1 VKSAGGALLALV
13 LAFACAPAPVR
24 AQMPK
29 APASG
34 AAASGPAAVAV
45 DSLDVDSALSKLDAA
60 LRWDPLSRIGSI
72 ETVRH
77 RIVFRAEAGKS
88 PPAAA
93 IMDGAELIRAAP
105 PYLADGELRFPA
117 DFVSAALGA
126 FNRAAEVERSRFRV
140 AAILVDPGHGGRDAG
155 AVGRHVVNGK
165 KLELKE
171 KDVVLD
177 VSRDLF
183 DRLSKTYPDKRI
195 LMTRTGDTYPTLE
208 QRVDIA
214 NSVSLAEN
222 EAILFV
228 SIHANAS
235 FNKTARG
242 YEVWYLS
249 PEYRRTVIDAE
260 RYADSA
266 EVLPI
271 LNAMMEE
278 EFTTESLLIARSIM
292 DNFDR
297 AIGKLS
303 PSRGIKAEEWF
314 VVRNARMP
322 SVLVELGFITNPED
336 AALLSDS
343 SYLRRQSE
351 AIYSGIKDFITKFER
366 TGGFTAVR

>member
-1 VKSAGGALLALV
+1 MKRPGGALLALV
-13 LAFACAPAPVR
+13 VAFACASAPVR
-24 AQMPK
+24 AQTPK
-29 APASG
+29 AS
-34 AAASGPAAVAV
+34 ASGPAAPAPAAAAA
-45 DSLDVDSALSKLDAA
+45 DSFDVDAALAKLDAA

-77 RIVFRAEAGKS
+77 RIVFRAEAVKS

-93 IMDGAELIRAAP
+93 ILDGAELILASP
-105 PYLADGELRFPA
+105 PYLADGTLRFPA
-117 DFVSAALGA
+117 DFVSAVLGA

-155 AVGRHVVNGK
+155 AVGRHVINGK
-165 KLELKE
+165 KLEIKE

-271 LNAMMEE
+271 LNAMLEE

-297 AIGKLS
+297 SIGKLS

-322 SVLVELGFITNPED
+322 SVLVELGFVTNPED

>member
-1 VKSAGGALLALV
+1 MKRPGGALLALV
-13 LAFACAPAPVR
+13 VAFACASAPVR
-24 AQMPK
+24 AQTPK
-29 APASG
+29 AS
-34 AAASGPAAVAV
+34 ASGPAAPAPAAAAA
-45 DSLDVDSALSKLDAA
+45 DSFDVDAALAKLDAA

-77 RIVFRAEAGKS
+77 RIVFRAEAVKS

-93 IMDGAELIRAAP
+93 ILDGAELILASP
-105 PYLADGELRFPA
+105 PYLADGTLRFPA
-117 DFVSAALGA
+117 DFVSAVLGA

-155 AVGRHVVNGK
+155 AVGRHVINGK
-165 KLELKE
+165 KLEIKE

-249 PEYRRTVIDAE
+249 PERSYRTARTCAGNPRRYIVASRISLRNSSEPEDSPQSDE
-260 RYADSA
+260 RPSKSLRRPFAASRLLRPDDSPA
-266 EVLPI
+266 P
-271 LNAMMEE
+271 
-278 EFTTESLLIARSIM
+278 LLLGPALRRRRARLRLLLAPEP
-292 DNFDR
+292 NLHFFLRPRRETPDR
-297 AIGKLS
+297 APLS
-303 PSRGIKAEEWF
+303 A
-314 VVRNARMP
+314 A
-322 SVLVELGFITNPED
+322 D
-336 AALLSDS
+336 A
-343 SYLRRQSE
+343 
-351 AIYSGIKDFITKFER
+351 
-366 TGGFTAVR
+366 